1 VPSSESCVTSLTTCW
16 VVTLAGNLDADVQ
29 ARIREL
35 REGEEREQLAA
46 ELGKV
51 KLERDGFAA

>member
-1 VPSSESCVTSLTTCW
+1 M
-16 VVTLAGNLDADVQ
+16 LAGNLDADVQ

-35 REGEEREQLAA
+35 REEQEQLAA

-51 KLERDGFAA
+51 KLEREGFAADPRAIRHLDRLNPG